1 MGSKAVN
8 FKLDEKRILDIR
20 QVASVFHITMT
31 DVVNE
36 ALDEYLSAVKRD
48 PFYRLT
54 AKVDDASKKET
65 EEVLSALDDLSD
77 DDLEVTTVKHF
88 SV

>member
-1 MGSKAVN
+1 MSTRAIN
-8 FKLDEKRILDIR
+8 FKLDEERILDMK

-31 DVVNE
+31 DIVNE
-36 ALDEYLSAVKRD
+36 ALDRYLSTMKRD

-54 AKVDDASKKET
+54 ANVRDASQKET
-65 EEVLSALDDLSD
+65 EEVLSALDDMSD

-88 SV
+88 SL